1 MDDKLGQRAGY
12 HHGSLPAALVAAAL
26 DLLDERGLDKVSV
39 REVARRAGVSP
50 GAPFRHFND
59 RQALLTAVA
68 DRILADFEKWQL
80 AALAD
85 AQFGAMRAYGLGFV
99 RYAIRHPH
107 RFELIK
113 SRVFGAEQPDELRS
127 RLDHLEQT
135 LSDIIVAGQQ
145 AGELP
150 EGDPAVIGLAG
161 QAIVYGLS
169 QMIIDGYLPRDH
181 ADELAERVLDAF
193 GPKPPSSSQID
204 ACWLDGAIVPAVG
217 ARFRGYNRNGPRRW
231 ATTCSITDAEPGRR
245 FGYEVTAPFNIP
257 LSRWQYDIEPTA
269 DGCVVTETSW
279 LRVPSWFIPFGIAI
293 TGVANRA
300 DTNDANIATTLRRL
314 KAYLEK
320 RSSLRA
326 EGRLTDAG
334 S

>member
-1 MDDKLGQRAGY
+1 MHIPRFPE
-12 HHGSLPAALVAAAL
+12 PAATGMVTIEAEP
-26 DLLDERGLDKVSV
+26 DEAYRIISDPPSM
-39 REVARRAGVSP
+39 
-50 GAPFRHFND
+50 
-59 RQALLTAVA
+59 ALL
-68 DRILADFEKWQL
+68 
-80 AALAD
+80 AAE
-85 AQFGAMRAYGLGFV
+85 AYSA
-99 RYAIRHPH
+99 R
-107 RFELIK
+107 
-113 SRVFGAEQPDELRS
+113 
-127 RLDHLEQT
+127 
-135 LSDIIVAGQQ
+135 
-145 AGELP
+145 
-150 EGDPAVIGLAG
+150 
-161 QAIVYGLS
+161 
-169 QMIIDGYLPRDH
+169 
-181 ADELAERVLDAF
+181 
-193 GPKPPSSSQID
+193 
-204 ACWLDGAIVPAVG
+204 WLDGATAPAVG